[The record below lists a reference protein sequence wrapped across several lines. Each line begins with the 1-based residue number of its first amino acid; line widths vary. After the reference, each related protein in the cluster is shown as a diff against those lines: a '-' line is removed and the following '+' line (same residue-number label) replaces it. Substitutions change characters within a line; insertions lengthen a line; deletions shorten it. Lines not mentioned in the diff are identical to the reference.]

1 MLPLSGTKGG
11 AGLFEAHDTG
21 PPLVDIHTFGDL
33 CELLGEPRH
42 NATPVDATN
51 FQRNHLA
58 LASSCILKKPV
69 RVFLTLHPTNNAP
82 RSVSMRQG
90 QRHRL
95 RTVLR
100 NPIVVM
106 LIDLA
111 QVSPRPRKQP
121 AAPDSFQVHADPY
134 ARRVVI
140 PPERERRPSDH
151 DQGEVGR

>member
-1 MLPLSGTKGG
+1 MLPLSGMKGS
-11 AGLFEAHDTG
+11 AGFFEAHDTG
-21 PPLVDIHTFGDL
+21 PSLVDIHTLGDL
-33 CELLGEPRH
+33 CELLGEPCP

-82 RSVSMRQG
+82 RSVSMHQG

-95 RTVLR
+95 GTVLR
-100 NPIVVM
+100 DPIVVM

-121 AAPDSFQVHADPY
+121 ADQNSLQVHADPY
-134 ARRVVI
+134 A
-140 PPERERRPSDH
+140 
-151 DQGEVGR
+151 